1 MAVSKFLGSILLII
15 GTSIGGGM
23 LALPIATS
31 GGGFYYSTIAFVFC
45 WLLMTAG
52 SILILEVLRP
62 LPLGSN
68 MISMAKHYLGR
79 PREVLIW
86 LFYLALL
93 YSFLGAYISGG
104 TDVLKSLLNDF
115 HIHLPASIISVL
127 YTFSFSLIIFSGIK
141 SVDYV
146 SRGLMFGKLGVYFLL
161 ILIISPFVKLQ
172 TFSNGHFM
180 KLLPSLSILIT
191 SFGFGSIV
199 PSLRDYWQNDIPQL
213 KRIILWGSLT
223 PLICYLLWNF
233 VIMGAVPQDGPWGI
247 NTLLHSDHATSGLG
261 KGLEETTHST
271 MIFSMF
277 NFFSCICML
286 TAFLNV
292 SLGLFDFLADGLKL
306 KKTGTQ
312 GYSVLF
318 FTYVPPLAI
327 VILYPGIY
335 IQALNYAGICCVVLL
350 LLFPIMMSYKAR
362 ITRQIENL
370 ILLPGKYYF
379 LSFLFLMG
387 LFCMVIPYMIKT

>member
-31 GGGFYYSTIAFVFC
+31 GGGFYYSTIAFVAC
-45 WLLMTAG
+45 WVLMTAG
-52 SILILEVLRP
+52 AILILEVLRP

-79 PREVLIW
+79 PGEILIW

-93 YSFLGAYISGG
+93 YSLLGAYISGG
-104 TDVLKSLLNDF
+104 TDVLNSLLSNF
-115 HIHLPASIISVL
+115 HIQLQTSFISII
-127 YTFSFSLIIFSGIK
+127 YTFGFSLIIFSGIK

-146 SRGLMFGKLGVYFLL
+146 NRGLMFGKLGVYFLL
-161 ILIISPFVKLQ
+161 ILIIAPFVKIQ
-172 TFSNGHFM
+172 SFANGHFI
-180 KLLPSLSILIT
+180 KLMPSLSILIT

-233 VIMGAVPQDGPWGI
+233 VIMGSVPQEGPWGI

-261 KGLEETTHST
+261 KGLEETTQST

-306 KKTGTQ
+306 KKTGFQ

-318 FTYVPPLAI
+318 FTFVPPLAI

-362 ITRQIENL
+362 KTGQIRNL

-387 LFCMVIPYMIKT
+387 LFCMVTPYIIK

>member
-45 WLLMTAG
+45 WLMMTAG
-52 SILILEVLRP
+52 ALLILEVLQP

-68 MISMAKHYLGR
+68 MVTLAKHYLGR
-79 PREVLIW
+79 PGEILIW

-93 YSFLGAYISGG
+93 YSLLGAYISGG
-104 TDVLKSLLNDF
+104 TDVLKSLLADF
-115 HIHLPASIISVL
+115 RVHVPTHIVSCL
-127 YTFSFSLIIFSGIK
+127 YTLSFSLIIFSGIK

-146 SRGLMFGKLGVYFLL
+146 NRGLMFGKLGVYFLL

-172 TFSNGHFM
+172 TFSNGHFL

-233 VIMGAVPQDGPWGI
+233 VIMGAVSQTGPWGL

-261 KGLEETTHST
+261 KGLAETTKSAA
-271 MIFSMF
+271 IFSMF

-306 KKTGTQ
+306 KKTGYQ

-318 FTYVPPLAI
+318 FTFIPPLAI
-327 VILYPGIY
+327 VLVNPGIY
-335 IQALNYAGICCVVLL
+335 IQALNYAGIFCIILL
-350 LLFPIMMSYKAR
+350 LMFPILMGFRAR
-362 ITRQIENL
+362 LTHQTDTL
-370 ILLPGKYYF
+370 HLLPGKYSF
-379 LSFLFLMG
+379 LSTLFIMG
-387 LFCMVIPYMIKT
+387 LLCMMIPYMINL